1 MYEYV
6 NRFDATS
13 LFLYPP
19 ENTKWQEMGY
29 LESFPNLYSADLL
42 KAQNKDTK
50 LTLSRIIL
58 KNG

>member
-1 MYEYV
+1 
-6 NRFDATS
+6 
-13 LFLYPP
+13 
-19 ENTKWQEMGY
+19 MGY